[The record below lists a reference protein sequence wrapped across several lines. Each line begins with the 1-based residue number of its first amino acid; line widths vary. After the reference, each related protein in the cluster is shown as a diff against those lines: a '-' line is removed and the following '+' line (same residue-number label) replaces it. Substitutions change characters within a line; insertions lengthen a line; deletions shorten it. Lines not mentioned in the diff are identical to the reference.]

1 MGLLR
6 INGIKVLP
14 IALCLVGCSPRIVE
28 HIRIEHDTTDIANHV
43 RDSIYFRD
51 SIYIKEWQKGDTIRI
66 VEYRDRWR
74 EKVKEVHDTITRHQT
89 DTIAVERTIEKK
101 VEQPIRGA
109 KKIKIRAFWWLV
121 AVALIGWRKEIYKLV
136 KRYILR

>member
-1 MGLLR
+1 ME
-6 INGIKVLP
+6 IHFKPV
-14 IALCLVGCSPRIVE
+14 IAAVCLIMASCTPRVITQIQVQ
-28 HIRIEHDTTDIANHV
+28 HDTTYIANHV

-51 SIYIKEWQKGDTIRI
+51 SIYIKEQTKGDTIYI
-66 VEYRDRWR
+66 KEYRDRWR
-74 EKVKEVHDTITRHQT
+74 DRVKEVHDTIIRHQI

-136 KRYILR
+136 KRYI

>member
-1 MGLLR
+1 MKR
-6 INGIKVLP
+6 LP
-14 IALCLVGCSPRIVE
+14 LIALFLLASCTPRVITQIQVQ
-28 HIRIEHDTTDIANHV
+28 RDTTYIANHV
-43 RDSIYFRD
+43 RDSVYFRD

-121 AVALIGWRKEIYKLV
+121 AVALIGWRREIYKV
-136 KRYILR
+136 ISKYILK

>member
-1 MGLLR
+1 MNRLHLVTICLL
-6 INGIKVLP
+6 
-14 IALCLVGCSPRIVE
+14 LVGCQPRIITQIQVQ
-28 HIRIEHDTTDIANHV
+28 HDTTYIANHV

-136 KRYILR
+136 KRYI

>member
-6 INGIKVLP
+6 IIGTGVV
-14 IALCLVGCSPRIVE
+14 ALSLVGCSPRIVE
-28 HIRIEHDTTDIANHV
+28 HIRIERDTTYIANHV

-51 SIYIKEWQKGDTIRI
+51 SIYIKEWQKGDTIKI

-74 EKVKEVHDTITRHQT
+74 ERYKEVHDTITRHQI

-121 AVALIGWRKEIYKLV
+121 AVALIGYRREIYKLV
-136 KRYILR
+136 KRYILK

>member
-1 MGLLR
+1 MKR
-6 INGIKVLP
+6 LP
-14 IALCLVGCSPRIVE
+14 LIALILLSSCTPRVITQIQVQ
-28 HIRIEHDTTDIANHV
+28 RDTTYIANHV
-43 RDSIYFRD
+43 RDSVFFRD
-51 SIYIKEWQKGDTIRI
+51 SVYIKEWQKGDTIKI

-74 EKVKEVHDTITRHQT
+74 EKVKEVHDTITRHQV

-121 AVALIGWRKEIYKLV
+121 AVALFGYRREIYKLV
-136 KRYILR
+136 KRYILK

>member
-1 MGLLR
+1 ME
-6 INGIKVLP
+6 IHFKPV
-14 IALCLVGCSPRIVE
+14 IAAVCLIMASCQPRTITQIQVQ
-28 HIRIEHDTTDIANHV
+28 RDTTYIANHV

-74 EKVKEVHDTITRHQT
+74 DRVLQVHDTITRHQI
-89 DTIAVERTIEKK
+89 DTIALQTTIERK

-121 AVALIGWRKEIYKLV
+121 AVALIGYRREIYKLV
-136 KRYILR
+136 KRYILK